1 MKNMKRILLTILSYL
16 LASSLFAGKKDKTLD
31 VYWVDVEGGA
41 ATLIVT
47 PAGQSILID
56 TGNPGNRDAG
66 RIHKLATEVA
76 GLKRIDNLITT
87 HFHLDH
93 FGGAA
98 PLTQLIKI
106 GTVYDNGMTA
116 ESPDRNRKDSRWP
129 LVSRPYREMKV
140 GKRVV
145 IKAGDSIPVKQRK
158 GAAAV
163 TVTCVAA
170 QQEVLKP
177 SGDSKSQKNPLTG
190 SVPAKPE
197 DLSDN
202 ANSVATLFSFGNFRF
217 LDCGDLTWNV
227 EAKLVTPVNPI
238 GTVDVYQVNHHGL
251 ASSNNPI
258 LLGSVQPTVSV
269 MNNGH
274 TKGCTPQTFA
284 TLKAT
289 KSIQAM
295 YQVHK
300 NLRKDSENN
309 TTDELIAN
317 KTDRDSCKGHY
328 VKMTVSPDGDSYTIS
343 IPAHGHSRTFMTKAK

>member
-1 MKNMKRILLTILSYL
+1 
-16 LASSLFAGKKDKTLD
+16 
-31 VYWVDVEGGA
+31 
-41 ATLIVT
+41 
-47 PAGQSILID
+47 
-56 TGNPGNRDAG
+56 
-66 RIHKLATEVA
+66 
-76 GLKRIDNLITT
+76 
-87 HFHLDH
+87 
-93 FGGAA
+93 
-98 PLTQLIKI
+98 
-106 GTVYDNGMTA
+106 
-116 ESPDRNRKDSRWP
+116 
-129 LVSRPYREMKV
+129 MKV
-140 GKRVV
+140 GQRIV
-145 IKAGDSIPVKQRK
+145 IKAGDSILVKQRK
-158 GAAAV
+158 GAAEV

-170 QQEVLKP
+170 QQKVIQPPANAKAA
-177 SGDSKSQKNPLTG
+177 KNPLTG
-190 SVPAKPE
+190 SVPAQPE

-202 ANSVATLFSFGNFRF
+202 ANSVATLISFGNFRF

-227 EAKLVTPVNPI
+227 ESKLVTPVNPI
-238 GTVDVYQVNHHGL
+238 GIIDVYQVNHHGL

-289 KSIQAM
+289 KSIKAM

-328 VKMTVSPDGDSYTIS
+328 VKMTVSPNGDSYTIS
-343 IPAHGHSRTFMTKAK
+343 IPAHGHSRTFMTKSK